1 MVNQYASVFIDESVL
16 DLNYVPNTLIHREE
30 ELRLLTALFDYIVST
45 PFEMTQRVIMIGDV
59 GTGKTALAQRFG
71 LNLTEEAIKRRLKV
85 RYLHIN
91 CRELKGSLFMVL
103 RRVVKSLKP
112 EFPDRGY
119 AANELLEILIQILD
133 EENIQLLLC
142 LDEVDALIEREG
154 SDSLYYLTRIQERHP
169 IAPRRLSLLAITR
182 DREIFRKLD
191 RSTLS
196 SLQRNI
202 IEMTNYSQGQL
213 TDIIVN
219 RVKMAFREN
228 AVSLELVDFI
238 STLASYEHGD
248 ARYAIDLIWRS
259 GKYADVS
266 YSNKVL
272 PEHVRKAA
280 ATLFPVLRETEVEQ
294 LSAHEKFVLL
304 SIARFFLHNSVT
316 NATTGEVESNY
327 RVVCEEYG
335 EKARGHTQ
343 FWKYLNRLKNLD
355 AVNIRLHA
363 SSEGRTHL
371 ISLTKIPAKDLERVV
386 VRIIEQKTIN

>member
-1 MVNQYASVFIDESVL
+1 MVNQHASVFVDESVL

-30 ELRLLTALFDYIVST
+30 ELRLLTALFDFIIST
-45 PFEMTQRVIMIGDV
+45 PFEMTQRAIIVGDV

-71 LNLTEEAIKRRLKV
+71 LNLIQEGIKRRLKV
-85 RYLHIN
+85 HYLHVN

-103 RRVVKSLKP
+103 RRVVKSLRP
-112 EFPDRGY
+112 EFPERGY
-119 AANELLEILIQILD
+119 AATELLEILVQILD
-133 EENIQLLLC
+133 EENVQLLLC

-169 IAPRRLSLLAITR
+169 NAPRRLSLLAITR
-182 DREIFRKLD
+182 DREVFKKLD

-202 IEMTNYSQGQL
+202 IQMPNYTRNQL
-213 TDIIVN
+213 SDIILD
-219 RVKMAFREN
+219 RVEMAFREN
-228 AVSLELVDFI
+228 TVPLDVVDFI
-238 STLASYEHGD
+238 SELASLEHGD

-266 YSNKVL
+266 YSNEVL

-294 LSAHEKFVLL
+294 LSPHEKLVLL
-304 SIARFFLHNSVT
+304 SIARFFLHNPVT
-316 NATTGEVESNY
+316 NATTGEIEFSY
-327 RVVCEEYG
+327 KIVCEEQG
-335 EKARGHTQ
+335 ENPRGHTQ
-343 FWKYLNRLKNLD
+343 FWKYLNRLKNID
-355 AVNIRLHA
+355 AVNIRLKA

-371 ISLTKIPAKDLERVV
+371 ISLTKIPAKDLEREV
-386 VRIIEQKTIN
+386 VRIIEQKAN